1 MKVRSRA
8 RCGEGSC
15 REGATSPKLERHARQ
30 RCRRYVGSS
39 EGGGASGGVQV
50 GPRLVQEGVEGEALF
65 LCDGDAQ
72 WLLTHLVQEGVEGEA
87 LFLGAL
93 QEEVRRGELRL
104 RRL

>member
-1 MKVRSRA
+1 M
-8 RCGEGSC
+8 
-15 REGATSPKLERHARQ
+15 
-30 RCRRYVGSS
+30 
-39 EGGGASGGVQV
+39 QV

-65 LCDGDAQ
+65 LSDGDAQ

-104 RRL
+104 GRL